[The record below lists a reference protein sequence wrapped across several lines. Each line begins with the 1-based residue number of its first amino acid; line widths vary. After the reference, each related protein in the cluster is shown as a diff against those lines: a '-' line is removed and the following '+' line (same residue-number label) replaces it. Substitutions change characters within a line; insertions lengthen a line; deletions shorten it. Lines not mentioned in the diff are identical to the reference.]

1 MIDRLIIDDLL
12 VNVNVQRARI
22 PGITYEITVKKGGY
36 HTIQVNSTM
45 GLSRC
50 YLHHHAPRCF
60 DAIFGLNIIL
70 CELASCPASAR
81 QAPMPHA
88 SGYVVFDQRAIKL
101 TSTAAT
107 EDFLYQDC
115 YDVLG
120 RV

>member
-1 MIDRLIIDDLL
+1 LIIDDLL

-50 YLHHHAPRCF
+50 YLHVSGNITFDRFIDEFRVSYYACQHHAPRCF

-81 QAPMPHA
+81 QGK
-88 SGYVVFDQRAIKL
+88 SI
-101 TSTAAT
+101 
-107 EDFLYQDC
+107 C
-115 YDVLG
+115 N
-120 RV
+120 